1 MTFKIIS
8 RGIKNIDFNNHQL
21 RCLRSNIYG
30 SMKMYMEITI
40 NTSQASQNQHWV
52 NARFKLN
59 AKNNE
64 NNQEVYILSFT
75 HSCLVE
81 TNEANG
87 EELQRILMIDV
98 PTHELPIID
107 AYTKAITEGTG
118 YAPFSVGDLDFAK
131 LYDAKT
137 QSINN

>member
-52 NARFKLN
+52 NARFKLK
-59 AKNNE
+59 AKNNCPQNLGSTSQRGNPE
-64 NNQEVYILSFT
+64 RNNRV
-75 HSCLVE
+75 HSLH
-81 TNEANG
+81 A
-87 EELQRILMIDV
+87 
-98 PTHELPIID
+98 
-107 AYTKAITEGTG
+107 AS
-118 YAPFSVGDLDFAK
+118 PFP
-131 LYDAKT
+131 YH
-137 QSINN
+137 